1 MWRDPRVASR
11 GNRDRSFAYCA
22 PPILPRF
29 FAPLYHWLADPAQV
43 TMVPILRHFR
53 RQRHH
58 ATNATSEARVSNMQ
72 VREHGTGD
80 AMDEAVFSGRESGA
94 GKIEDSQ
101 ALRRN

>member
-1 MWRDPRVASR
+1 MWRDPRAASR
-11 GNRDRSFAYCA
+11 RNRDRAYACP

-29 FAPLYHWLADPAQV
+29 FGPLYHWLADHAQV
-43 TMVPILRHFR
+43 IIIIIRHFH

-58 ATNATSEARVSNMQ
+58 ATNAASEPRVLNMQ

-80 AMDEAVFSGRESGA
+80 AMDEAVFSGA

-101 ALRRN
+101 AWRRN